1 MIKLVMGVLGAA
13 LFGTALGISWSVFHR
28 RGCPRCS
35 SPVPLRKLLIG
46 SASETWECD
55 TCHASMR
62 FNPALR
68 RSRRILRN
76 SLAWGFLWVELIG
89 RLVRLYQGGSFEGKF
104 LPLPA
109 WGYTLLLAVIVGI
122 GLIPD
127 SVLLVPGERED
138 SPPKSLPAK

>member
-1 MIKLVMGVLGAA
+1 MTNLVVGVIGAA
-13 LFGTALGISWSVFHR
+13 LFGTSLGISWSVFHR
-28 RGCPRCS
+28 IGCPRCS
-35 SPVPLRKLLIG
+35 SPVPLKRLLIG
-46 SASETWECD
+46 SSSEKWNCD

-76 SLAWGFLWVELIG
+76 SLVWGFLWVELIG
-89 RLVRLYQGGSFEGKF
+89 RLVRLFQGGSFEGNF

-109 WGYTLLLAVIVGI
+109 WGYYMLLAAIVGI

-127 SVLLVPGERED
+127 AVHLVPSEQEPSRH
-138 SPPKSLPAK
+138 KSLPTQ